1 MSRKQ
6 PSFGG
11 VAALFGDDE
20 DNAASA
26 PKTKKKQPSFGGV
39 AGLFGDDEPA
49 DAGAAKVTTQ
59 PPTRG
64 SKKAAPSF
72 GGVAAMFGD
81 TEEDEKPPSQI
92 ITKPKKPA
100 GRQASFGGV
109 AALFGEDDDD
119 GAAPPPGNR
128 DRPHGKQASFG
139 GVASLFGSD
148 ETANLG
154 SKVVSSGPSSA
165 PGPSSG
171 PSPPPAQKGG
181 NRQQSFGGVAS
192 LFGSNDNEEEE
203 EQSAPASKIT
213 GLFDSK
219 PAAKPDIKKEKK
231 IEAAPAKSNDK
242 SNDTIGSLPPSKPQ
256 KKQRKGKRDPS
267 VSGIASLFGDDDE
280 DEQPDLKS
288 ESKDSGVKEVE
299 IHKELNNQ
307 KEGFIKKQEDIKV
320 KLDRQKVK
328 QKDLEGRIKKLQ
340 QKRDALVSSKKIL
353 AQMTAMEM
361 ERMREIIMSSYV
373 PATSN
378 ATAATVS

>member
-1 MSRKQ
+1 MARKQ

-20 DNAASA
+20 ENATSA

-39 AGLFGDDEPA
+39 AGLFGDDEP
-49 DAGAAKVTTQ
+49 DAGKVTTQ
-59 PPTRG
+59 PK

-119 GAAPPPGNR
+119 GAAPPPKG

-154 SKVVSSGPSSA
+154 SKVVN
-165 PGPSSG
+165 SG

-219 PAAKPDIKKEKK
+219 PAAKPEKKEKK
-231 IEAAPAKSNDK
+231 IEAAPAKSK
-242 SNDTIGSLPPSKPQ
+242 DTIGSLPPSKSQ

-288 ESKDSGVKEVE
+288 ESKDSGVKEDE

-307 KEGFIKKQEDIKV
+307 KQGFIKKQKDIKV

-328 QKDLEGRIKKLQ
+328 QTELEGRIKRLQ
-340 QKRDALVSSKKIL
+340 QKRDALVSSKKML

-378 ATAATVS
+378 ATAATIS

>member
-20 DNAASA
+20 ETSAAT
-26 PKTKKKQPSFGGV
+26 KTKKKQPSFGGV
-39 AGLFGDDEPA
+39 AGLFGEDETGNV
-49 DAGAAKVTTQ
+49 GAVGKNSA
-59 PPTRG
+59 PTRG

-81 TEEDEKPPSQI
+81 NEEDEKPPSQI

-109 AALFGEDDDD
+109 AALFGEDEDDT
-119 GAAPPPGNR
+119 AAPPGNS
-128 DRPHGKQASFG
+128 RPHGKQASFG

-154 SKVVSSGPSSA
+154 SKVVNSGPSA
-165 PGPSSG
+165 
-171 PSPPPAQKGG
+171 PPAQKGG
-181 NRQQSFGGVAS
+181 TRQQSFGGVAS

-219 PAAKPDIKKEKK
+219 PAAKTEKKEKK
-231 IEAAPAKSNDK
+231 VEAPAAK
-242 SNDTIGSLPPSKPQ
+242 DTIGSLPSKP

-288 ESKDSGVKEVE
+288 ENKDTGVKEVE

-307 KEGFIKKQEDIKV
+307 KAGFIKKQKDIKM
-320 KLDRQKVK
+320 KLERQKIK
-328 QKDLEGRIKKLQ
+328 QDDLEGRIKKLQ
-340 QKRDALVSSKKIL
+340 LKRDALVSSKKML
-353 AQMTAMEM
+353 AQMTAQEM

>member
-20 DNAASA
+20 ETSAA

-39 AGLFGDDEPA
+39 AGLFGEDETG
-49 DAGAAKVTTQ
+49 DVGNVGKVKSG
-59 PPTRG
+59 PSRG

-72 GGVAAMFGD
+72 GGVAAMFGEN
-81 TEEDEKPPSQI
+81 EEDEKPPSQI

-109 AALFGEDDDD
+109 AALFGEDEEDT
-119 GAAPPPGNR
+119 AAPPPNSS
-128 DRPHGKQASFG
+128 RPHGKQASFG

-154 SKVVSSGPSSA
+154 SKVVN
-165 PGPSSG
+165 PGPSA
-171 PSPPPAQKGG
+171 PPAQKGG

-219 PAAKPDIKKEKK
+219 PAAKPEKKEKK
-231 IEAAPAKSNDK
+231 SEAPAAK
-242 SNDTIGSLPPSKPQ
+242 DTIGSLPNKP

-288 ESKDSGVKEVE
+288 ENKDTGVKEVE

-307 KEGFIKKQEDIKV
+307 KAGFIKKQKDIKV
-320 KLDRQKVK
+320 KLERQKIK
-328 QKDLEGRIKKLQ
+328 QDELEGRIKKLQ
-340 QKRDALVSSKKIL
+340 LKRDALVSSKKML
-353 AQMTAMEM
+353 AQMTAQEM

>member
-20 DNAASA
+20 ETSAA

-39 AGLFGDDEPA
+39 AGLFGEDETG
-49 DAGAAKVTTQ
+49 DVGNVGKVKSGSS
-59 PPTRG
+59 RG

-81 TEEDEKPPSQI
+81 NEEDEKPPSQI

-119 GAAPPPGNR
+119 TAAPPGGNS
-128 DRPHGKQASFG
+128 RPHGKQASFG

-154 SKVVSSGPSSA
+154 SKVVN
-165 PGPSSG
+165 PGPSA
-171 PSPPPAQKGG
+171 PPAQKGG

-219 PAAKPDIKKEKK
+219 PAAKTEKKEKK
-231 IEAAPAKSNDK
+231 VEAPAAK
-242 SNDTIGSLPPSKPQ
+242 DTIGSLPSKP

-288 ESKDSGVKEVE
+288 EQKDTGVKEVE

-307 KEGFIKKQEDIKV
+307 KAGFIKKQKDIKM
-320 KLDRQKVK
+320 KLERQKIK
-328 QKDLEGRIKKLQ
+328 QDDLEGRIKKLQ
-340 QKRDALVSSKKIL
+340 LKRDALVSSKKML
-353 AQMTAMEM
+353 AQMTAQEM